1 MAQHG
6 VVIRDQAQVDRL
18 VDRLSEP
25 RVAASL
31 NLLLD
36 NIELLAVM
44 VSGMDGLARKGE
56 VIGDTLAEV
65 LHEARAAGS
74 ATGLNLR
81 ETTSQLSTL
90 IPTLA
95 EASPAINRILESPIL
110 EPEPIAVLSEA
121 AVSLVKGL
129 QAAQAQNKKVGLKGL
144 YQATKDEDVQRGLGF
159 IIEVAK
165 EFGRHIASTN
175 PNPTA

>member
-1 MAQHG
+1 MSQHG
-6 VVIRDQAQVDRL
+6 VVVRDQEQVDRL
-18 VDRLSEP
+18 IDRLSEP

-36 NIELLAVM
+36 NIELIAVM
-44 VSGMDGLARKGE
+44 VSGIDGLARKGE

-65 LHEARAAGS
+65 LHEARAAGA
-74 ATGLNLR
+74 ATGLDLR
-81 ETTSQLSTL
+81 QTTSQLSTL

-110 EPEPIAVLSEA
+110 EPEPIAVLSET

-129 QAAQAQNKKVGLKGL
+129 KAAQEHQKKVGLKGL
-144 YQATKDEDVQRGLGF
+144 YQATKDDDVQRGLGF
-159 IIEVAK
+159 IIEVARA
-165 EFGRHIASTN
+165 FGRDIAAN
-175 PNPTA
+175 PSIVS